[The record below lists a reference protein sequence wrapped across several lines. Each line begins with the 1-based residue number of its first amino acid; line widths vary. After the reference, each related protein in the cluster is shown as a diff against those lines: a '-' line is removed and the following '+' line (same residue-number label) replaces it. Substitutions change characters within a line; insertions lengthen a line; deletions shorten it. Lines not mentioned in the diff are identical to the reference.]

1 MQLAAKGDTSADSA
15 VSLSLSGQIRILAG
29 RSAFQF
35 RFLHM
40 RTSLVFLLA
49 APLWA
54 QDSLSLRRAVQL
66 AIRENKGVA
75 GAAAGA
81 RASEARIAQ
90 ARAGMLPKINY
101 SESYA
106 RSDNPVFVFSSL
118 LTQHQFGA
126 EDFSLGPLNRPD
138 FLNNFQSQVT
148 VDQPIYDAGQ
158 TRNAVKSAEL
168 ARKMTGEELRLVQ
181 MNVISGAVRAYYG
194 ALLAAE
200 NLTAAEQAVRSAE
213 ADLRRAETVL
223 AAGISTDADVLSIR
237 VHLAAMTEQRIDR
250 AADVDVAKAALNDA
264 LGLPLDTPHA
274 LTTPLEALV
283 LPDLALEAIEISASA
298 SRPEAQQTRLAT
310 SLAQTRADGARSA
323 MLPQVGFRGAF
334 EADRQRFVVR
344 GGANWLAAISLRWN
358 LFNGSADKARIAETG
373 HLVKRAE
380 ADEQRT
386 DSAIRLQVRRAYA
399 GLKAAQQRI
408 QVATAAV
415 AQAEES
421 LRITQNRYEAGM
433 NNVTDLLR
441 TETAVL
447 ESRTRYLA
455 AIHDQ
460 RIAATMLELAAG
472 RLNADSEV
480 LN

>member
-1 MQLAAKGDTSADSA
+1 MQSAAKGDMSPP
-15 VSLSLSGQIRILAG
+15 GEIRIFAG
-29 RSAFQF
+29 RSAIQL
-35 RFLHM
+35 RFMFM
-40 RTSLVFLLA
+40 RTTLLFLLA
-49 APLWA
+49 IPLWA
-54 QDSLSLRRAVQL
+54 QDSLSLRDAVRL
-66 AIRENKGVA
+66 AIRENKAIA
-75 GAAAGA
+75 GTTAGA
-81 RASEARIAQ
+81 RASETRITQ
-90 ARAGMLPKINY
+90 AHAGMLPKVNY
-101 SESYA
+101 SESFA

-126 EDFSLGPLNRPD
+126 ENFSIGPLNRPD
-138 FLNNFQSQVT
+138 FLNNFQSQLT

-168 ARKMTGEELRLVQ
+168 AQKMTGEEQRLVQ
-181 MNVISGAVRAYYG
+181 MNVISQAARAYYG
-194 ALLAAE
+194 AVLAAE
-200 NLTAAEQAVRSAE
+200 NLKAAEQAVRSAE
-213 ADLRRAETVL
+213 ADLKRAEAVR
-223 AAGISTDADVLSIR
+223 AAGMSTDVDVLSIR
-237 VHLAAMTEQRIDR
+237 VHLAAVTEQRIDR
-250 AADVDVAKAALNDA
+250 AADLDIAKASLNDA
-264 LGLPLDTPHA
+264 LGLPLDTPHT
-274 LTTPLEALV
+274 LTTPLEALA
-283 LPDLALEAIEISASA
+283 LPELALDAMESSASA
-298 SRPEAQQTRLAT
+298 ARPEAQQTRLAT
-310 SLAQTRADGARSA
+310 SMAHTQADAARGA
-323 MLPQVGFRGAF
+323 MLPQVSFRGAF

-344 GGANWLAAISLRWN
+344 GGVSWLAAISLRWN

-373 HLVKRAE
+373 HLLKRAE
-380 ADEQRT
+380 FDEQRT

-408 QVATAAV
+408 EVARAAV

-472 RLNADSEV
+472 RLHADSEV